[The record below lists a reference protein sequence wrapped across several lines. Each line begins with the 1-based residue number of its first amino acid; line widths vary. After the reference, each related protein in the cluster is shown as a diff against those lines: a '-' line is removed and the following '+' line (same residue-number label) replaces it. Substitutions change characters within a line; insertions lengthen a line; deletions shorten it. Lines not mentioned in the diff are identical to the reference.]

1 MPRPRSIV
9 PLFTFIAA
17 VSVGA
22 QPPTVSA
29 RAARVHK
36 QAIVL
41 DTHIDTTQFLLRD
54 NWDFFARHDPPI
66 RGAAAS
72 TRSNDGNS
80 HVDFPRMRDGG
91 LDAAFFSIYMP
102 GTVTGPEAVRRSL
115 LMIDAVHRLAERHP
129 NEVALATTAAEVRA
143 AAKAGKVA
151 ALMGMEG
158 GHMIDDNLSVLRGY
172 ARLGVRYLTLTH
184 SVNTNWADSSGD
196 KPAHDGLTDFGKDVV
211 RELNRLGVMV
221 DISHVA
227 DKTFWD
233 ALEISRAP
241 LVASHSSCRAIS
253 GHPRNMTDDMIKAL
267 AAKGGV
273 IQINYSTS
281 FLSNELYEATQKNV
295 PPAERPS
302 VSWEK
307 IVEHID
313 HAVKLAGPTHVGL
326 GSDFD
331 GTTVPV
337 GMDDVTRLPKIT
349 EALLAKG
356 YSEQDVTNILGGNLL
371 RLMERVE
378 QVARDSRAGMAGEA
392 GRAGPATLPGPFLII
407 PGLARQNLYPTPN
420 VTLCALSGVSAE
432 IREKR

>member
-1 MPRPRSIV
+1 VRNLSLAAFLIVAV
-9 PLFTFIAA
+9 PLAA
-17 VSVGA
+17 QAPS
-22 QPPTVSA
+22 
-29 RAARVHK
+29 RAARVHR
-36 QAIVL
+36 QAIVV
-41 DTHIDTTQFLLRD
+41 DTHIDTTQMLGREG
-54 NWDFFARHDPPI
+54 WDFFGVHEP
-66 RGAAAS
+66 RGEGGGRGSAA
-72 TRSNDGNS
+72 S
-80 HVDFPRMRDGG
+80 HVDYPRAREGG

-102 GTVTGPEAVRRSL
+102 GTVTGPEAVKRAL
-115 LMIDAVHRLAERHP
+115 TMIDNVRRLAERHP
-129 NEVALATTAAEVRA
+129 NEIALATTAADVRA
-143 AAKAGKVA
+143 GVKAGKFV

-158 GHMIDDNLSVLRGY
+158 GHMIDDSLSVLRDY

-196 KPAHDGLTDFGKDVV
+196 APKHNGLTDFGKDVV

-233 ALEISRAP
+233 ALEVSTAP
-241 LVASHSSCRAIS
+241 LLASHSSCRALS
-253 GHPRNMTDDMIKAL
+253 GHPRNMTDEMIKAL

-273 IQINYSTS
+273 IQINYSTT

-295 PPAERPS
+295 PPEERPK

-337 GMDDVTRLPKIT
+337 GMEDVSKLPKIT

-371 RLMERVE
+371 ALMERVE
-378 QVARDSRAGMAGEA
+378 RAGRDLRAAEA
-392 GRAGPATLPGPFLII
+392 GRAGGAG
-407 PGLARQNLYPTPN
+407 
-420 VTLCALSGVSAE
+420 
-432 IREKR
+432 K